1 MYKSCLEIIDIG
13 ISYSTSKKS
22 PIELL
27 IIIRKIDVLNNPSS
41 VFSIFKGIS
50 NYENF
55 KIESLR
61 DKKKSLI
68 NSEQRNINELN
79 YKCFRE
85 KKSGINNINSSTL
98 DFSKA
103 VSVSDS
109 LYKKLEL
116 FFKENALYSAKKL
129 HYSSELDSKIQYSY
143 KIESNLI
150 VKKSETLY
158 DDKNIKL
165 GINEKFMNFNDIK
178 SFHYSSLTLYE
189 TSEID
194 NYIEFIY
201 FIGCPKIKKNN
212 FFTYCNN
219 NYGYDDNRGN
229 YIITIGDHIAY
240 RYELCDIFGKESFG
254 QVIKCFDHKIRFHIQ
269 ALIEVK
275 ILKELYKWNPYND
288 YSFIKYMDHFYFR
301 NIYALIF
308 SIVDQMFREAI
319 ASKFKNILLY
329 CQFKPD
335 IKIID
340 FGSSCFEN
348 ENDKISLEVILGLS
362 CGISIDIW
370 ILGYEFEQLAC
381 IMEVLDLLE
390 KSLIEKSPR
399 KKIFFDSAGN
409 PRFTV
414 FSKGKQRFPFS
425 KTLSQIIKC
434 DDISLIFYLSVYYE
448 IQNIV

>member
-68 NSEQRNINELN
+68 NSEQRNINGNFFVSRKISSAGSKKYYQKSSETINVFKLN
-79 YKCFRE
+79 TSALSKTALKKSIDLSLTLSGATLGEKKILISLIYKILE

-150 VKKSETLY
+150 VKKSEYDFNNLY
-158 DDKNIKL
+158 IDDIDADIIKH
-165 GINEKFMNFNDIK
+165 E
-178 SFHYSSLTLYE
+178 
-189 TSEID
+189 
-194 NYIEFIY
+194 
-201 FIGCPKIKKNN
+201 
-212 FFTYCNN
+212 
-219 NYGYDDNRGN
+219 
-229 YIITIGDHIAY
+229 
-240 RYELCDIFGKESFG
+240 
-254 QVIKCFDHKIRFHIQ
+254 
-269 ALIEVK
+269 
-275 ILKELYKWNPYND
+275 
-288 YSFIKYMDHFYFR
+288 
-301 NIYALIF
+301 
-308 SIVDQMFREAI
+308 
-319 ASKFKNILLY
+319 
-329 CQFKPD
+329 
-335 IKIID
+335 
-340 FGSSCFEN
+340 
-348 ENDKISLEVILGLS
+348 
-362 CGISIDIW
+362 
-370 ILGYEFEQLAC
+370 
-381 IMEVLDLLE
+381 
-390 KSLIEKSPR
+390 
-399 KKIFFDSAGN
+399 
-409 PRFTV
+409 
-414 FSKGKQRFPFS
+414 FSKLNLKR
-425 KTLSQIIKC
+425 
-434 DDISLIFYLSVYYE
+434 
-448 IQNIV
+448 

>member
-1 MYKSCLEIIDIG
+1 
-13 ISYSTSKKS
+13 
-22 PIELL
+22 
-27 IIIRKIDVLNNPSS
+27 
-41 VFSIFKGIS
+41 
-50 NYENF
+50 
-55 KIESLR
+55 
-61 DKKKSLI
+61 
-68 NSEQRNINELN
+68 
-79 YKCFRE
+79 
-85 KKSGINNINSSTL
+85 
-98 DFSKA
+98 
-103 VSVSDS
+103 
-109 LYKKLEL
+109 
-116 FFKENALYSAKKL
+116 
-129 HYSSELDSKIQYSY
+129 
-143 KIESNLI
+143 
-150 VKKSETLY
+150 
-158 DDKNIKL
+158 
-165 GINEKFMNFNDIK
+165 MNFNDIK

-254 QVIKCFDHKIRFHIQ
+254 QVIKCFDHKIR
-269 ALIEVK
+269 
-275 ILKELYKWNPYND
+275 
-288 YSFIKYMDHFYFR
+288 
-301 NIYALIF
+301 
-308 SIVDQMFREAI
+308 
-319 ASKFKNILLY
+319 
-329 CQFKPD
+329 
-335 IKIID
+335 
-340 FGSSCFEN
+340 
-348 ENDKISLEVILGLS
+348 SLEVILGLS

-370 ILGYEFEQLAC
+370 ILDEFEQLAC